1 MRPASLPQR
10 RRGFALVLV
19 MVQMALL
26 MAFWSIANRQTGQLL
41 QLQTAL
47 NQRDRRDQGSLT
59 ALATGIGLLET
70 GTPLSSP
77 YSGTTGSSQSYLVTF
92 TDLGSNQWKV
102 DVKPASTGETASPLP
117 STFAPGP

>member
-1 MRPASLPQR
+1 MKRASTRQR

-47 NQRDRRDQGSLT
+47 AQRERRDQGSLT

-70 GTPLSSP
+70 GTPSSSP
-77 YSGTTGSSQSYLVTF
+77 YSGTTGTSPSYLVTF
-92 TDLGSNQWKV
+92 TDLGNAQWKI
-102 DVKPASTGETASPLP
+102 DVAPASTGETASPLP
-117 STFAPGP
+117 STFAPVP